1 MWKQPIKTN
10 LFLWLI
16 ASLILFVIFGFVNW
30 IPEGKTECY
39 WLWWAIFF
47 EGDYGCSNYDFVF
60 ALCFGAIYLSI
71 PAIILGWALQAVIQ
85 SILAMRKRIGRQK
98 IDT

>member
-39 WLWWAIFF
+39 WLWWVILL
-47 EGDYGCSNYDFVF
+47 EGKYGCSNFDFVF
-60 ALCFGAIYLSI
+60 ALCFGAIFHAI
-71 PAIILGWALQAVIQ
+71 PAIILGWALQAIIQ
-85 SILAMRKRIGRQK
+85 SIHAMRKRIGRQK
-98 IDT
+98 IDK